1 MTTKT
6 TKCSLCRGDG
16 HNRRTCPTR
25 TATPPDTPPAP
36 VPPTP
41 VAPDASTLPPPP
53 FLLPVPAFVAPPPPV
68 RAPSPPT
75 YKARPSP
82 LDFFFSLR
90 PIGRWTTEY
99 RLLRTLYSVTP
110 QMFRL
115 DVAPHYSGTDTDPHD
130 TLVFTAPG
138 EKPTIYHLYCVS
150 GTNPRGQPVKKWTN
164 LTVMGLDGRPTLLA
178 SFNGS
183 GL

>member
-1 MTTKT
+1 MATKT
-6 TKCSLCRGDG
+6 TTCSLCHAKG
-16 HNRRTCPTR
+16 HNKRTCPSK
-25 TATPPDTPPAP
+25 PPSPPP
-36 VPPTP
+36 SP

-53 FLLPVPAFVAPPPPV
+53 FLLPVPSFVAPPAV
-68 RAPSPPT
+68 RPPSPQAF
-75 YKARPSP
+75 KARPSP

-99 RLLRTLYSVTP
+99 RLLRTLYSVAP

-115 DVAPHYSGTDTDPHD
+115 DVAPHYSGMDTDPHD

-138 EKPTIYHLYCVS
+138 EKPTIYHLYCVL
-150 GTNPRGQPVKKWTN
+150 GTNPRGQPVKKWSN

-178 SFNGS
+178 CFNGS
-183 GL
+183 GM